1 MFSFRLILIT
11 EVEEKNIDDKTIL
24 NTQTLIKFTL
34 SLLYI
39 CLWNISCLRYYDYIA

>member
-11 EVEEKNIDDKTIL
+11 EAEERKIDDKTIL

-39 CLWNISCLRYYDYIA
+39 CLWYISYLRYYDYIA